1 MFYKNARIFTPDRGF
16 CLGSFEVT
24 KGVFGAV
31 LPQEPPKRAIDLQGA
46 TVIPGLVDVHIH
58 GAMGADFSD
67 ADPAG
72 LRRMAAYLAKEGVTA
87 FAPTSM
93 TLPYADLEKA
103 FAVGQAF
110 HDTPPKG
117 CARLVGIH
125 MEGPYFSE
133 KKKGAQNGKYLH
145 LPDLAGFQKLYDS
158 CGGLIRIVDIA
169 PELPGAADF
178 TRQAQRLCTVSVAHT
193 DADYECTRQVFAAG
207 ASHLTHLFNA
217 MPGFHHRQPGVIGAA
232 CENPMVRAELICD
245 GLHVHPSAVRLAFAA
260 FGSKRIVLVSDAL
273 RCCGMP
279 DGEYSLGGQNVVLSQ
294 GIARLSDGT
303 IAGSATNLF
312 ECMRKAI
319 GMGIPEADAVR
330 AATYNPACALGVGG
344 QLGRIT
350 PGARADF
357 IICRPDYTGKRVFL
371 AGKEI

>member
-16 CLGSFEVT
+16 CLGAFEVS

-31 LPQEPPKRAIDLQGA
+31 LPPEIPKRAIDLKGA

-58 GAMGADFSD
+58 GAAGGDFSD
-67 ADPAG
+67 GDPEM
-72 LRRMAAYLAKEGVTA
+72 LQRMAAYLAKEGITS

-93 TLPYADLEKA
+93 TLPYEDLAKA
-103 FAVGQAF
+103 FAVGKAF
-110 HDTPPKG
+110 HDRAPKN

-125 MEGPYFSE
+125 MEGPFFSE
-133 KKKGAQNGKYLH
+133 KKKGAQNSAYLR
-145 LPDLAGFQKLYDS
+145 LPDFSAFQKLYDS

-169 PELPGAADF
+169 PELPGAVDF
-178 TRQAQRLCTVSVAHT
+178 TRMAQKLCAVSVAHT
-193 DADYECTRQVFAAG
+193 DADYESTRQVFSAG
-207 ASHLTHLFNA
+207 ATHLTHLFNA
-217 MPGFHHRQPGVIGAA
+217 MPGLHHRHPGVIGAA

-260 FGSKRIVLVSDAL
+260 FGANRIVIVSDAL
-273 RCCGMP
+273 RCCGME
-279 DGEYSLGGQNVVLSQ
+279 DGEFVLGGQSVQLKN
-294 GIARLSDGT
+294 GIARLADGT

-312 ECMRKAI
+312 DAMRKAI

-330 AATYNPACALGVGG
+330 AATHNPACALGMSGR
-344 QLGRIT
+344 LGCIT
-350 PGARADF
+350 PGAKADF

-371 AGKEI
+371 DGKEI